1 MKKVML
7 LLVMFLA
14 VSAKAQISAPG
25 DIDGLYLHLEADS
38 LALSNGAAI
47 TSWVDSANG
56 YDFTGTATF
65 DGYYANGH
73 AAVYFDG
80 VADQLVNQALV
91 SAPNPASITMFI
103 VGNFTSEEIKVEH
116 EYMISAQWPEGN
128 SGNRLRLLKGRDDT
142 LWDVRVGTGS
152 TISNMPSDTEK
163 HVFAIVSGQAGNS
176 VEFLVDNVPFGTTT
190 SGTPEVFQG
199 LGIGSYHRDGSGFA
213 DCSVAEIILYDSALT
228 AQQVSDV
235 TAYLQAKYADMAQS
249 QVDAGTG
256 VDVTLEWSALADSAN
271 YPQINP
277 GLLNQYV
284 YVTKDQNVSDDPNFY
299 YHGTGAVVSGLTSD
313 YTAAGLN
320 YSGSYKAA
328 VVFEM
333 AAYSPVVGVSQLS
346 DVASANVIGP
356 EISFTTIAQDAQ
368 IGPVSPSFIAVDAEM
383 NENAVLSVDE
393 ELSVDSYQWYLIA
406 EPTDIELADD
416 AKYQGTDTNV
426 LTISNVDLADE
437 GTYYCIAS
445 NDVPSSASNRDT
457 GSCRV
462 MIHRL
467 TSYYPFETTS
477 VDGPDTITP
486 DTIGGYDAVL
496 MAEGTRTLPE
506 LGSVEQL
513 DPLLGNYL
521 DLDNADQVEDPNG
534 QYAMLP
540 AGVVDYEDI
549 TISFWMHPNGGTS
562 FNWARVFDFGADQ
575 ETNIFF
581 SPDNGGG
588 SAVLRI
594 REPGTV
600 RSLETGW
607 LSAGSWY
614 HIAITIGGDTG
625 NMYIDGELIATNSN
639 MTLNPIDLGAT
650 INYIGK
656 SFWPDPELNA
666 YLDEFKIFNYALTH
680 EEVIDLSYDVLQT
693 PICLGELE
701 FDFAGGGENGDQPDC
716 KVDLDDFAAF
726 AANWLN
732 CNLYPVCE

>member
-1 MKKVML
+1 MKKMML

-91 SAPNPASITMFI
+91 SAPNPASTTMFI
-103 VGNFTSEEIKVEH
+103 VGNFTSEELKVEH
-116 EYMISAQWPEGN
+116 EYMISAQWPESN
-128 SGNRLRLLKGRDDT
+128 SANRFRLLKGRDDG
-142 LWDVRVGTGS
+142 LWDVRVGSGS
-152 TISNMPSDTEK
+152 TISNRPSDAEK
-163 HVFAIVSGQAGNS
+163 HIFAIVSGQSGNS
-176 VEFLVDNVPFGTTT
+176 VEFLVDNVSFGTTT
-190 SGTPEVFQG
+190 SGTPEVLQG
-199 LGIGSYHRDGSGFA
+199 LGLGSYHRDGSGFA

-235 TAYLQAKYADMAQS
+235 TAYLQAKYADMTQAQA
-249 QVDAGTG
+249 DAGTG
-256 VDVTLEWSALADSAN
+256 VDVTLEWSALADLDN

-313 YTAAGLN
+313 YTAADLN

-346 DVASANVIGP
+346 DVAPANVIGP
-356 EISFTTIAQDAQ
+356 EISFITIAQDAQ
-368 IGPVSPSFIAVDAEM
+368 ISPVSPSYAAVDA
-383 NENAVLSVDE
+383 ASGQSVVLSVDE
-393 ELSVDSYQWYLIA
+393 ELSVDTYQWFLIGD
-406 EPTDIELADD
+406 PVDLELEDG

-426 LTISNVDLADE
+426 LTINDVELADE

-457 GSCRV
+457 GPCRV
-462 MIHRL
+462 MTHRL
-467 TSYYPFETTS
+467 TSHYPFETTFVEGTDS
-477 VDGPDTITP
+477 ISPDTV
-486 DTIGGYDAVL
+486 GGYDAVL
-496 MAEGTRTLPE
+496 MAEGSRALPE
-506 LGSVEQL
+506 LDNIDHIDS
-513 DPLLGNYL
+513 LLGNYL
-521 DLDNADQVEDPNG
+521 NLDNADQIEDPNG

-540 AGVVDYEDI
+540 AGVIDYEDI
-549 TISFWMHPNGGTS
+549 TISFWLRPNGGTS
-562 FNWARVFDFGADQ
+562 FNWARVFDFGFDQ
-575 ETNIFF
+575 ETNLFF
-581 SPDNGGG
+581 TPDNGAG
-588 SAVLRI
+588 SAVFRI

-600 RSLETGW
+600 RSLSTGW

-625 NMYIDGELIATNSN
+625 NMYIDGKLIATNTN

-650 INYIGK
+650 SNYIGK

-666 YLDEFKIFNYALTH
+666 YLDELKIFNYALTQ

-693 PICLGELE
+693 AICLGELE
-701 FDFAGGGENGDQPDC
+701 YDVAGGGELGDQPDC
-716 KVDLDDFAAF
+716 RVDLADFAAF
-726 AANWLN
+726 AGDWLN